1 VIGGGAD
8 LHRMTSAL
16 SHRGPDAEGYFE
28 DVLGFRR
35 LSIIDLAGGAQ
46 PMKGCGDLRIVF
58 NGEIYNYRELR
69 ASLQNHPF
77 RTSSDT
83 EVILHLYEEK
93 GAACVRDLDGMFAF
107 AIWDPAKRTLFAARD
122 RLGKKPFVYRH
133 DGARFQFASELAALE
148 APKSLDR
155 AALEHYLAFGYIP
168 APLTITEGV
177 RKLPPAHTLTFDGSS
192 VRVERYWEPRLDPA
206 KGSEE
211 EFAARV
217 KETLAAAVKK
227 RLVADVPV
235 GAFLSGGLDSTIVA
249 GLMSGFRPSRTF
261 SISFKEEKF
270 NE

>member
-35 LSIIDLAGGAQ
+35 LSIIDLAGGSQ

-69 ASLQNHPF
+69 AGLKNHAF
-77 RTSSDT
+77 RTQSDT
-83 EVILHLYEEK
+83 EAILHLYEEK
-93 GAACVRDLDGMFAF
+93 GPDCVRELDGMFAF

-133 DGARFQFASELAALE
+133 EGSRFQFASELAALE
-148 APKSLDR
+148 GSRSLDR
-155 AALEHYLAFGYIP
+155 TALEQYLAFGYVS
-168 APLTITEGV
+168 APLTIYEGV
-177 RKLPPAHTLTFDGSS
+177 RKLPPGHTLTFDGSS
-192 VRVERYWEPRLDPA
+192 LRVERYWAPALEPGRGGVDEYA
-206 KGSEE
+206 D
-211 EFAARV
+211 RV
-217 KETLAAAVKK
+217 RDAMSRAVKK

-235 GAFLSGGLDSTIVA
+235 GAFLSGGLDSTIV
-249 GLMSGFRPSRTF
+249 
-261 SISFKEEKF
+261 
-270 NE
+270 